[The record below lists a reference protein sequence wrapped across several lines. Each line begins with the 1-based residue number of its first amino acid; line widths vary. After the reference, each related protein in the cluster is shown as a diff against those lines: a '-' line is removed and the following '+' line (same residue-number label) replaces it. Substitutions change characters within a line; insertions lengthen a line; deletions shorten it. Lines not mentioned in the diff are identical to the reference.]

1 MNPIPSELLPPDL
14 QADVSLLTVLLF
26 AAFNPAAVV
35 VAFWMGRKADQVAK
49 LAIAAFAGAAAGT
62 ALLWLAALV
71 RIPFV
76 ATPGRAAAGI
86 FAVQCVLCFVW
97 AYAGYATRR
106 TTSGN
111 RSG

>member
-1 MNPIPSELLPPDL
+1 MNPIPSELLPPNL

-26 AAFNPAAVV
+26 ALLNPAAIA

-76 ATPGRAAAGI
+76 ATPSRAAAGI
-86 FAVQCVLCFVW
+86 FAVQCVLCFGW
-97 AYAGYATRR
+97 AYAGYATRQ
-106 TTSGN
+106 TAPGKQTS
-111 RSG
+111 